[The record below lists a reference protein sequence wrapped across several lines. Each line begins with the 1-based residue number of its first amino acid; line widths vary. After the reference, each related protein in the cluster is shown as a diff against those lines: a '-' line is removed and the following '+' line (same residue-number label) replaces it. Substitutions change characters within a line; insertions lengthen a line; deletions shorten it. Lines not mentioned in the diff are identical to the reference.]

1 MVRPRIWGYPQC
13 KHIWRRDSLNKYL
26 LSWIT
31 ARCMVD
37 KWGLEHGYTCVHF
50 LKCQRVD
57 FQHILTT
64 WGANSKEK
72 LPTDICYRGSGGS
85 ISYWK
90 NKEKKETERTHLK
103 RKLPYLWNALNLTT
117 NWLQFI
123 EKSIKIDTWKGS
135 FLWIQSLIY
144 VDSLK
149 ICFINWTGEI
159 CHFSQI
165 VINYERRV
173 QICEVQSIFR
183 WCSFSLQMDGSQFA
197 GSFQSITGY
206 SKNMLC

>member
-1 MVRPRIWGYPQC
+1 M
-13 KHIWRRDSLNKYL
+13 
-26 LSWIT
+26 
-31 ARCMVD
+31 
-37 KWGLEHGYTCVHF
+37 HF

-57 FQHILTT
+57 FQLILTT

-72 LPTDICYRGSGGS
+72 LPTGICYRGSGGS
-85 ISYWK
+85 IGCWK
-90 NKEKKETERTHLK
+90 NKGKKETERTHLK
-103 RKLPYLWNALNLTT
+103 RKLPYLRNALNLTT
-117 NWLQFI
+117 DCN
-123 EKSIKIDTWKGS
+123 S
-135 FLWIQSLIY
+135 FRNLSKLILERDPSFEIQSLINL
-144 VDSLK
+144 DSLK

-183 WCSFSLQMDGSQFA
+183 WCTFSLQMDRSHFA
-197 GSFQSITGY
+197 SSFQSITGY